1 MAEPG
6 MFFRMDTLGVKT
18 PNGFS
23 STRHGVLLPRWRTGI
38 EKQKRVE

>member
-18 PNGFS
+18 SNGFS
-23 STRHGVLLPRWRTGI
+23 STRHGVLLPIWKTVI
-38 EKQKRVE
+38 EKTKKG